1 MNVRGSNLH
10 FPALK
15 IWHCAGKIQLRSV
28 SNYILHLFRR
38 VILYAPFFFSSRL
51 FSLCTSLLLKLLSS
65 LEQQHP
71 PTPKAEEEI
80 FETTFTF
87 TQWFEKRL
95 RMIKKSEYARRFLWM
110 QKWGKKIIKEKKCSL
125 YRKISGSNAIHR
137 GKKRSLSHSIVC
149 AYVSVNVVTKA
160 CRDRERDSAH
170 YAQWWCVFSMACIQQ
185 LFNVTTLCMEMCAVC
200 TRVWNGRE
208 G

>member
-1 MNVRGSNLH
+1 MNSYLNSSESRDRIEQALLSAYQIEAFKLLTIFRSSSLRKSLTSLVSTNRTLENFSIFLFSKTMNVRGRNLH
-10 FPALK
+10 FSALK
-15 IWHCAGKIQLRSV
+15 IWHCAGKIQLRGV

-38 VILYAPFFFSSRL
+38 VILYAPLFFSSRL

-95 RMIKKSEYARRFLWM
+95 KMIKKSEYARRFL
-110 QKWGKKIIKEKKCSL
+110 
-125 YRKISGSNAIHR
+125 
-137 GKKRSLSHSIVC
+137 
-149 AYVSVNVVTKA
+149 
-160 CRDRERDSAH
+160 
-170 YAQWWCVFSMACIQQ
+170 
-185 LFNVTTLCMEMCAVC
+185 
-200 TRVWNGRE
+200 
-208 G
+208 